1 MWKDV
6 WKTYVS
12 RNILM
17 LAWNHL
23 WLFKN
28 SSNPITVQSKL
39 AHYPSQVMSSV
50 AIIVCDWFKIWQTIL
65 SIWKKLF
72 LKFRSRI
79 ISPSSSLK
87 PPSLWRLKEFFE
99 DKENITLRNFVIAMI
114 FCFCLFNF
122 LFTLFISESKSRNL
136 LRHIVCIFDFILLFS
151 FPHPFLRRRKPS
163 SPWQCNQNPPPW
175 SSPHSPFMHNAYYE
189 MTTCYIFDKDFVH
202 VNVTLSIHYV
212 ITKKNKLCSFR

>member
-87 PPSLWRLKEFFE
+87 PPSLWRLNGFFE
-99 DKENITLRNFVIAMI
+99 DKEKHWGI
-114 FCFCLFNF
+114 FSSRWYYAFAF
-122 LFTLFISESKSRNL
+122 LIS
-136 LRHIVCIFDFILLFS
+136 
-151 FPHPFLRRRKPS
+151 S
-163 SPWQCNQNPPPW
+163 SPF
-175 SSPHSPFMHNAYYE
+175 SYLSPKVGIYY
-189 MTTCYIFDKDFVH
+189 
-202 VNVTLSIHYV
+202 VT
-212 ITKKNKLCSFR
+212 

>member
-23 WLFKN
+23 GLFKN

-50 AIIVCDWFKIWQTIL
+50 AIIVCDWLKIWQTML
-65 SIWKKLF
+65 SIWKNLL

-79 ISPSSSLK
+79 ISPSPSLK
-87 PPSLWRLKEFFE
+87 PQSLWRLKEFL
-99 DKENITLRNFVIAMI
+99 KIRKNIDE
-114 FCFCLFNF
+114 FCCDDILLLPF
-122 LFTLFISESKSRNL
+122 FIS
-136 LRHIVCIFDFILLFS
+136 
-151 FPHPFLRRRKPS
+151 S
-163 SPWQCNQNPPPW
+163 SPF
-175 SSPHSPFMHNAYYE
+175 SYLSPKVGIYY
-189 MTTCYIFDKDFVH
+189 
-202 VNVTLSIHYV
+202 VT
-212 ITKKNKLCSFR
+212 